1 MKIARFSTPNNDPR
15 FGILDFDE
23 YIVLEGD
30 PMFAGYETTGERV
43 QVGGSDLL
51 APVIPRSKVVGVTPE
66 GVVYL
71 KPNTAVVG
79 PADPVW
85 ISGPATAQGMLGIV
99 IGSVA
104 KRVRAG
110 DAGDVIFGYTVAI
123 DITSTAE
130 LAAGQ
135 LSLAKGYDGF
145 APLGPVIETEY
156 EPDVD
161 VASIIEKVSSVWTLL
176 PGDVIMLDIDEAVG
190 QIDPGSTVS
199 VDIIGIGTLENPIR
213 SR

>member
-1 MKIARFSTPNNDPR
+1 MKIARFTTPGSDPR

-43 QVGGSDLL
+43 PVGGADLL
-51 APVIPRSKVVGVTPE
+51 APVIPRSKVIGVTPE
-66 GVVYL
+66 GLIYL

-79 PADPVW
+79 PGDPVW
-85 ISGPATAQGMLGIV
+85 IGGPATAQGMLGVV

-104 KRVRAG
+104 KRVQVA
-110 DAGDVIFGYTVAI
+110 DVADVVFGYTVAI
-123 DITSTAE
+123 DITSTADLE
-130 LAAGQ
+130 AGQ

-156 EPDVD
+156 QPDVD
-161 VASIIEKVSSVWTLL
+161 VASIIEKVSQVWTLL
-176 PGDVIMLDIDEAVG
+176 PGDVIMLDIEEPVG
-190 QIDPGSTVS
+190 LIDPGSTVS